1 MTNRR
6 DLVISMPR
14 RYYSKRTRVVRP
26 RKRWA
31 TNFATVGQP
40 VTATMQLTAGQV
52 HTESYSNVLV
62 QNTAQS
68 SNPTPVIVKAGN
80 FKIKGD
86 MKLSLTQTSGSI
98 EFGLPS
104 MTSCVIYILY
114 VPEGLTATAAL
125 ITSHPEWIMAWSP
138 VDINMDEASTAG
150 KTQNVNK
157 FSFSSRLKRN
167 LNSGDSI
174 VCLLVLN
181 FATPADSGNHT
192 VALNISPA
200 ILCQYWTC
208 SN

>member
-1 MTNRR
+1 
-6 DLVISMPR
+6 MPR

-26 RKRWA
+26 RKKWA

-40 VTATMQLTAGQV
+40 VAATMQLTAGQV

-62 QNTAQS
+62 QNTSQS

-86 MKLSLTQTSGSI
+86 MKLSVRRTQG
-98 EFGLPS
+98 GDMGVPS
-104 MTSCVIYILY
+104 MTSCVIYIMY

-125 ITSHPEWIMAWSP
+125 ITNHPEWIMAWSP
-138 VDINMDEASTAG
+138 VDINMNDITATSN
-150 KTQNVNK
+150 TQNVNK
-157 FSFSSRLKRN
+157 FSFSSRMKRN
-167 LNSGDSI
+167 LNSGDSV

-181 FATPADSGNHT
+181 FATPAGSGNHT
-192 VALNISPA
+192 VELEISPA